1 MLERFRTAL
10 PEHEGG
16 HHPSREQDDSSK
28 PFSIHETEDRLV
40 FSGAGVI
47 RQATLE
53 FNRSPVAIE
62 ASPATMGLYAELIIP
77 LVNAGEC
84 RTVSQIRFHIQQ
96 LIWNISHQIQYHLRL
111 SSTDSV
117 CYVTL
122 RVPGSARLCSKQEI
136 DPKLVFYS
144 ICSAIEKNRSRP
156 FDNVDSNRVLVS
168 FPRSWLHESVA
179 EGASPAGQAARP
191 RYSSSLSLQVSDD
204 QLGKIRSTS
213 SCSDAVST
221 LGKP

>member
-62 ASPATMGLYAELIIP
+62 ASPGDNGPVCRAHHP
-77 LVNAGEC
+77 VGE
-84 RTVSQIRFHIQQ
+84 RRRMPNRFSNSLPHPAA
-96 LIWNISHQIQYHLRL
+96 HL
-111 SSTDSV
+111 
-117 CYVTL
+117 
-122 RVPGSARLCSKQEI
+122 E
-136 DPKLVFYS
+136 
-144 ICSAIEKNRSRP
+144 
-156 FDNVDSNRVLVS
+156 
-168 FPRSWLHESVA
+168 H
-179 EGASPAGQAARP
+179 
-191 RYSSSLSLQVSDD
+191 
-204 QLGKIRSTS
+204 
-213 SCSDAVST
+213 
-221 LGKP
+221 